1 MILKNRSSHS
11 KNVVEMRCAERRT
24 DGGASVDRSCHTL
37 TLPECPASRP
47 TSEQGQ
53 LPRKAPLPLPLT
65 PCSHHQGYPRWQLM
79 TTTLRRHT
87 TPINLSFC
95 WSVQV
100 HWVPRSGAP
109 RLSWTEL
116 CPLQSSD
123 PLPGSCG
130 CGQNSAPCGCRT
142 DVPCWLWAGLLSA
155 PRSPGTQCP
164 AAPSRVEAPSSRAA
178 GESLAPV
185 CSEGVV

>member
-1 MILKNRSSHS
+1 
-11 KNVVEMRCAERRT
+11 
-24 DGGASVDRSCHTL
+24 
-37 TLPECPASRP
+37 
-47 TSEQGQ
+47 
-53 LPRKAPLPLPLT
+53 
-65 PCSHHQGYPRWQLM
+65 M

-185 CSEGVV
+185 CSEGVSRINITVDVVSPLPYSIGWKQVTGVPCPPGEGLRQDVAL